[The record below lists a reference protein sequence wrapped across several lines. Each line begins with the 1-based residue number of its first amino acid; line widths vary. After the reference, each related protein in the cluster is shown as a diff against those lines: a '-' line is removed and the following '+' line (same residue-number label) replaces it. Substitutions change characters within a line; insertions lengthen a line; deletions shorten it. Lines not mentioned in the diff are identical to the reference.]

1 MTGARWV
8 WRLAGVGIALALA
21 ACSTTTANA
30 PAKTQSPSSASP
42 SASAPSSTPSASA
55 TTAGG
60 LPPGLDASDPYV
72 HLAAELHRRGVQVWF
87 ETDLVKRWLEGPDAF
102 AQAVDRVG
110 ALARL
115 PGVEGLKIADE
126 LGYGDGLG
134 TPGRARQFLTDTE
147 SAVHRLAPSTKL
159 LVDAIVPELGCLP
172 WRGADEQAC
181 AESARRDYPAA
192 TEEAMTSYL
201 RTGAIDVLD
210 LSTGLLDDSTYRGWG
225 LTLAEAQQDAWAHV
239 AGSDWPGLT
248 TLQARKA
255 LAEPGG
261 YQGNDAQAIA
271 DAGLYVDIPLA
282 AGASAV
288 DIWTWRQPYEGATV
302 SLLPPDLAP
311 NPLWRQLRER
321 KAAGADLL
329 THMTPSEMPTNKA
342 GFGRE
347 CDTAAEV
354 FTGVF
359 VAAGTG

>member
-1 MTGARWV
+1 MSGARWV
-8 WRLAGVGIALALA
+8 WRLAGVGAALMLA
-21 ACSTTTANA
+21 ACSTTADGRDATSPPAASVPATTTTA
-30 PAKTQSPSSASP
+30 ASP
-42 SASAPSSTPSASA
+42 SGSPTD
-55 TTAGG
+55 AGS

-72 HLAAELHRRGVQVWF
+72 QLAAELHRRGVQVWF

-102 AQAVDRVG
+102 AQAVKRVG

-126 LGYGDGLG
+126 LGYGDGLDS
-134 TPGRARQFLTDTE
+134 PEQARQFLTDTE
-147 SAVHRLAPSTKL
+147 AAVHRLAPSTSL
-159 LVDAIVPELGCLP
+159 LVDVIVPELGCLP
-172 WRGADEQAC
+172 WRGPDQQAC
-181 AESARRDYPAA
+181 AESARADYPAA

-210 LSTGLLDDSTYRGWG
+210 LSTGLLEDSTYRDWG

-248 TLQARKA
+248 ILQARKA

-261 YQGNDAQAIA
+261 YQGSDAQAIA
-271 DAGLYVDIPLA
+271 DVGLYVDIPLA

-302 SLLPPDLAP
+302 SLLPPDLTP
-311 NPLWRQLRER
+311 NPLWRQLRDR
-321 KAAGADLL
+321 KAAGAQLL
-329 THMTPSEMPTNKA
+329 THMTPSLMPTSEA

-354 FTGVF
+354 FSGVF